1 MASPGIVASPDILA
15 VLKGFDPDVE
25 EILANSGHVAL
36 YKMVAESQAW
46 DYKDVEG
53 SLFLLKR
60 RGTPRFRMMVL
71 NKRSTKNF
79 TEDVHSELHFEIH
92 PPYLMYTHG
101 NSLITGV
108 WFYEQD
114 DLQRF
119 GNILMRV
126 KDVAEMPES
135 AAPADMPQPTAP
147 AESQPAARSA
157 SDDDD
162 DGFYDKPTRGSA
174 NAQNRQLQPAAF
186 LPKPS
191 GTPTESNLANLLR
204 NAKRKQ
210 QQGADQMKPAAQQP
224 AGAPPQPIPPSFF
237 SQPQRAAPQPP
248 PTAGPSQPPVPAPAA
263 PQAAPTAST
272 VHLLVPQVLIPGAST
287 ATEQQHLAS
296 GQKGGA
302 LAKLFAN
309 AHKPLVTQPPP
320 QQPPPPPPQPQQ
332 LGTPPQLH
340 PVPPP
345 HHLAQPP
352 QQSAPPQSAPSQPGP
367 KPAVSSPASQP
378 AARQPPPM
386 PGPAMTAAA
395 GPRSSASAS
404 DQERVRRLLTRI
416 AANDELVRLLT
427 VEMRAAGL
435 L

>member
-25 EILANSGHVAL
+25 EILASSGHVAL

-126 KDVAEMPES
+126 KDVAETPEP
-135 AAPADMPQPTAP
+135 AAPADMPEPTVP
-147 AESQPAARSA
+147 AESLPAARSP

-162 DGFYDKPTRGSA
+162 NGFYDKPVRGAA

-191 GTPTESNLANLLR
+191 STPTESNLANLLR

-210 QQGADQMKPAAQQP
+210 QQGAEQMKPAAQQP
-224 AGAPPQPIPPSFF
+224 VAVPPPPIPPSFF

-263 PQAAPTAST
+263 PQAAPTASS
-272 VHLLVPQVLIPGAST
+272 VNLFAPHVLIPSASN
-287 ATEQQHLAS
+287 ATEQQHPTS
-296 GQKGGA
+296 EQKGGA

-309 AHKPLVTQPPP
+309 AHKPLATQPP
-320 QQPPPPPPQPQQ
+320 PQQ
-332 LGTPPQLH
+332 LGTPPQQH
-340 PVPPP
+340 SVPPP
-345 HHLAQPP
+345 PHLTQPL
-352 QQSAPPQSAPSQPGP
+352 QQSAQPQPAAAFTPSQPT
-367 KPAVSSPASQP
+367 
-378 AARQPPPM
+378 ARQPPPM

-395 GPRSSASAS
+395 GPRNTANAS

-416 AANDELVRLLT
+416 AANDEIVRLLA